1 MQTLNCTDM
10 EFRSIRLEDRPWIE
24 DYCRKANRR
33 QLNYCFEVLF
43 LWRDV
48 CDFELAEE
56 AGFLYIKT
64 FHRSQ
69 HNFLFPLGNGN
80 LQEALLRMEEYAVGK
95 GREFRLYQVNNEQKA
110 VIEELMPGQYQFTPY
125 RDEYEYLFESARL
138 STLQGKVLQPKRNH
152 INYFEKYYHWQ
163 TEEIDANNILEIMIF
178 AHKWDMDMD
187 IPPGSALNMENAAL
201 INAFESFF
209 CLNLDG
215 LLLRVDGKVAAF
227 AMGCPVNDDT
237 YLILFEKADASVRG
251 AYPKINRDFVNRY
264 CTGYRYVNRA
274 EDNGDEGL
282 RKAKLSYHP
291 DILLEVNTM
300 KRIPNQ
306 P

>member
-1 MQTLNCTDM
+1 M
-10 EFRSIRLEDRPWIE
+10 EFRNIKLEDRALIE
-24 DYCRKANRR
+24 NYCRKSDRK

-48 CDFELAEE
+48 CDFEVAEKD
-56 AGFLYIKT
+56 GYLFIKT

-69 HNFLFPLGNGN
+69 HNFLFPLGEGD
-80 LQEALLRMEEYAVGK
+80 LRDALHQMEEYATGK
-95 GREFRLYQVNNEQKA
+95 GCEFRLYQVNSEQKTI
-110 VIEELMPGQYQFTPY
+110 IEELMPGQYQFTPY
-125 RDEYEYLFESARL
+125 RDEYEYLFESTRL

-152 INYFEKYYHWQ
+152 INYFEKHYQWE
-163 TEEIDANNILEIMIF
+163 TEVIDANNILEIMVF
-178 AHKWDMDMD
+178 AHKWDMNMD

-215 LLLRVDGKVAAF
+215 LLLRVDGEVVAF
-227 AMGCPVNDDT
+227 SIGCPLNSDT
-237 YLILFEKADASVRG
+237 YLVLFEKADPSIRG
-251 AYPKINRDFVNRY
+251 AYPKINRDFVSRF
-264 CTGYRYVNRA
+264 CSGYRYVNRA

-300 KRIPNQ
+300 KRKSEQ

>member
-1 MQTLNCTDM
+1 M
-10 EFRSIRLEDRPWIE
+10 EFRSIKLEDRTLIE

-48 CDFELAEE
+48 CDFEIAEE
-56 AGFLYIKT
+56 HGFLFIKT

-69 HNFLFPLGNGN
+69 HNFLFPLGEGY
-80 LQEALLRMEEYAVGK
+80 LKDALLKMETYARDK
-95 GREFRLYQVNNEQKA
+95 GCEFRLYQVNNDQKA
-110 VIEELMPGQYQFTPY
+110 EIEALMPGRYIFTCY
-125 RDEYEYLFESARL
+125 RDEYEYLYEASRL
-138 STLQGKVLQPKRNH
+138 SSLQGKVLQPKRNH
-152 INYFEKYYHWQ
+152 INYFEKHYQWE
-163 TEEIDANNILEIMIF
+163 TGVIDADNMLEIMTF
-178 AHKWDMDMD
+178 AHRWDMGMD

-227 AMGCPVNDDT
+227 AMGCPINDDT
-237 YLILFEKADASVRG
+237 YLILFEKADPTIRG
-251 AYPKINRDFVNRY
+251 AYPKINRDFVSRY
-264 CTGYRYVNRA
+264 CSAYKYVNRA

-291 DILLEVNTM
+291 DILLEVNIM
-300 KRIPNQ
+300 KQTTVVHP
-306 P
+306 